1 MNQSPGSN
9 ASRSIMNACHSS
21 KDSAVWRSLS
31 AKASC
36 TSAKT
41 ARVSRS
47 WSKVRTST
55 PSGQAGGGGRSS
67 SGMDIRQYVRTGR

>member
-1 MNQSPGSN
+1 MNHSPGSN

-31 AKASC
+31 PNASC
-36 TSAKT
+36 TRAKT

-47 WSKVRTST
+47 WSNVRTRT

-67 SGMDIRQYVRTGR
+67 SGIDMRQYVRTGS